1 MKLSELYTL
10 NESGV
15 RELADSVNEI
25 ILGHIDSYNSFIQL
39 YEGLESIDISSVADS
54 SLGKW
59 ILKIDN
65 KKLFTPREYVMLDGA
80 HRVFHNI
87 ADMIIATKNAR
98 KSMPMNKLVEL
109 GEANKI
115 IIEILLDL
123 TKQILKTQFNFD
135 HLTGLLNRSAIT
147 LAANNLIEKIRRDK
161 SHKVFVAIAD
171 IDKFK
176 KVNDTYGHNAGDEV
190 LKAVS
195 SIMKNS
201 IRSEDYIAR
210 WGGEEYLI
218 ILDNLSLEKAISRL
232 ESIRDA
238 IESNV
243 VVVDGKTK
251 ISVTISFGLTILRED
266 GLLDTINIADEN
278 LYKSK
283 ETGRNKITTDLI

>member
-1 MKLSELYTL
+1 
-10 NESGV
+10 
-15 RELADSVNEI
+15 
-25 ILGHIDSYNSFIQL
+25 
-39 YEGLESIDISSVADS
+39 
-54 SLGKW
+54 
-59 ILKIDN
+59 
-65 KKLFTPREYVMLDGA
+65 MLDGA

>member
-1 MKLSELYTL
+1 
-10 NESGV
+10 
-15 RELADSVNEI
+15 
-25 ILGHIDSYNSFIQL
+25 
-39 YEGLESIDISSVADS
+39 
-54 SLGKW
+54 
-59 ILKIDN
+59 
-65 KKLFTPREYVMLDGA
+65 
-80 HRVFHNI
+80 
-87 ADMIIATKNAR
+87 
-98 KSMPMNKLVEL
+98 
-109 GEANKI
+109 
-115 IIEILLDL
+115 
-123 TKQILKTQFNFD
+123 
-135 HLTGLLNRSAIT
+135 